1 MADEQLYTLVQKIKD
16 IEAKD
21 DSAPAEAPQAEAPQ
35 AEAPVPAPEAPEIP
49 TAEVN
54 NQVGDITATGEGLF
68 KEYEAFAQ
76 QTQPDDIAQL
86 AGTGNPGSSD
96 TPAEE

>member
-1 MADEQLYTLVQKIKD
+1 MVDDQLYTLVQKIKD

-21 DSAPAEAPQAEAPQ
+21 DADTPAEQETQ
-35 AEAPVPAPEAPEIP
+35 AEAPVPAPEALDIP
-49 TAEVN
+49 TAEVK

-68 KEYEAFAQ
+68 QEYEAFAQ

-86 AGTGNPGSSD
+86 AGTGDPGNSEAP
-96 TPAEE
+96 TEE

>member
-1 MADEQLYTLVQKIKD
+1 MADEQLYTIVQKLKD

-21 DSAPAEAPQAEAPQ
+21 GDAPAPEAPQ
-35 AEAPVPAPEAPEIP
+35 AEAPVPAPETPEVP

-54 NQVGDITATGEGLF
+54 NQVDQISATGEGLF
-68 KEYEAFAQ
+68 KEYEQFAQ
-76 QTQPDDIAQL
+76 QSTPDDIAQL
-86 AGTGNPGSSD
+86 AGTGDPGSSD

>member
-1 MADEQLYTLVQKIKD
+1 MVDDQLYTLVQKIKD

-21 DSAPAEAPQAEAPQ
+21 DADAPAEQETQ

-68 KEYEAFAQ
+68 KEYEQFAQ
-76 QTQPDDIAQL
+76 QTTSDDIAQL
-86 AGTGNPGSSD
+86 AGTGNPGNSSD

>member
-21 DSAPAEAPQAEAPQ
+21 SDVPAEANQP
-35 AEAPVPAPEAPEIP
+35 EAPVPAPEAPEVE

-54 NQVGDITATGEGLF
+54 NQVNQISATGEGLF
-68 KEYEAFAQ
+68 KEYEQFAQ
-76 QTQPDDIAQL
+76 QTTSDDIAQL
-86 AGTGNPGSSD
+86 AGTGNPGDSSD

>member
-1 MADEQLYTLVQKIKD
+1 MVDDQLYTLVQKIKD

-21 DSAPAEAPQAEAPQ
+21 DADAPAEQETQ

>member
-21 DSAPAEAPQAEAPQ
+21 DSAPAEAPQ